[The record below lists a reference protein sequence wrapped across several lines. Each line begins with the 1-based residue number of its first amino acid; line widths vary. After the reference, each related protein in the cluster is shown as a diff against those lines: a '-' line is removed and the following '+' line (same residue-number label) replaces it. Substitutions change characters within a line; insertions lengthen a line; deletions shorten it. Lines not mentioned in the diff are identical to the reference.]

1 MIFKPLNTKK
11 TKKPKYYSRIRE
23 ARPSSYYIYICE
35 HWVYSGERK
44 NKHRED
50 KALARGGRWRNRS
63 RRVLAM
69 AQWVLLIS
77 QWQCQGSW
85 QGPDARHQLQRLVNR
100 LLSRRHICT
109 AMVAHTHT
117 RTHTGIWA
125 HAYTMAGTQT
135 DTDLLSLPNLVK
147 GTVNLFVRCILLKI
161 LWRRNG
167 LDTQEKH
174 NRN

>member
-1 MIFKPLNTKK
+1 MEGEKK
-11 TKKPKYYSRIRE
+11 QAE
-23 ARPSSYYIYICE
+23 
-35 HWVYSGERK
+35 
-44 NKHRED
+44 
-50 KALARGGRWRNRS
+50 GRQGTGKGWGVGVRNRS

-117 RTHTGIWA
+117 GIWA

-135 DTDLLSLPNLVK
+135 DTDLLSLQNLVK
-147 GTVNLFVRCILLKI
+147 VTVNLFVCCILTYPDHVKKKHARRTGTPNTTITTKI
-161 LWRRNG
+161 STFTFASL
-167 LDTQEKH
+167 QMH
-174 NRN
+174 S